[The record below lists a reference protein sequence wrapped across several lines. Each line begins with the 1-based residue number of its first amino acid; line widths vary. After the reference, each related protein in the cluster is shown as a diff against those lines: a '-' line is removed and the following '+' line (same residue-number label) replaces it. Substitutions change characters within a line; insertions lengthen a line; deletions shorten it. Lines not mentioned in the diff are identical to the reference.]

1 MPIVTLRELL
11 DHAAEH
17 DYAIPA
23 FNVNNMEQ
31 IQAILEAANAVSAPV
46 ILQASRG
53 ARSYAGDTVL
63 AALIRST
70 SNMYPNVPLCM
81 HQDHGNSVATC
92 VSAIRHGFTSVM
104 MDGTLQADGKTLGDY
119 DYNTSVT
126 RETVKIAHMVGA
138 SVEGEIGHLGSLETG
153 QGEAEDGHGFEGTLT
168 RDDLLTK
175 PDEAASFVRDTGVD
189 ALAIAIGT
197 SHGAY
202 KFSRKPDGETLA
214 IAQLEKIRGR
224 LPDTHFVLHGASS
237 VPESLQDIVTSNG
250 GELRP
255 AFGVPVEEIEACI
268 RLGVRKVNIDT
279 DLRLAMTG
287 AIRRVFTK
295 TPEEFDPRKYLG
307 EARKA
312 MASLCRERFERFG
325 AAGHAR
331 GITCLSMDEMAR
343 RYTAKTAD
351 A

>member
-17 DYAIPA
+17 NYAIPA

-31 IQAILEAANAVSAPV
+31 IQAIVSAADAVSAPV

-53 ARSYAGDTVL
+53 ARSYAGDTIL
-63 AALIRST
+63 NALIRAVSET
-70 SNMYPNVPLCM
+70 YPKVPICM

-92 VSAIRHGFTSVM
+92 ISAIRHGFSSVM
-104 MDGTLQADGKTLGDY
+104 MDGTLQEDGKTLGDY
-119 DYNTSVT
+119 KYNVAVT
-126 RETVKIAHMVGA
+126 RETVRIAHMVGA

-153 QGEAEDGHGFEGTLT
+153 QGEAEDGHGFQGTLT
-168 RDDLLTK
+168 REDLLTK
-175 PDEAASFVRDTGVD
+175 PEEAASFVNDTGVD

-214 IAQLEKIRGR
+214 VAQLEKIRAR

-237 VPESLQDIVTSNG
+237 VPEYLQEIVTANG

-287 AIRRVFTK
+287 AIRQVFTQ

-307 EARKA
+307 AARKA
-312 MASLCRERFERFG
+312 MSSLCRERFERFG
-325 AAGHAR
+325 AAGKA
-331 GITCLSMDEMAR
+331 GSIACLPMEEMAL
-343 RYTAKTAD
+343 RYTA
-351 A
+351 

>member
-1 MPIVTLRELL
+1 MPLVSLRELL

-17 DYAIPA
+17 GYAIPA

-31 IQAILEAANAVSAPV
+31 MQAIMQAADAVQAPV

-53 ARSYAGDTVL
+53 ARAYAGDVVL
-63 AALIRST
+63 AHLIRAAAEL
-70 SNMYPNVPLCM
+70 YPRVPLCM

-104 MDGTLQADGKTLGDY
+104 MDGTLREDGKTLGDY
-119 DYNTSVT
+119 AYNVGVT
-126 RETVKIAHMVGA
+126 RETVRVAHMVGA

-153 QGEAEDGHGFEGTLT
+153 LGEAEDGHGFDGVLT
-168 RDDLLTK
+168 RDHLLTK
-175 PDEAASFVRDTGVD
+175 PDEAASFVAETGVD

-214 IAQLEKIRGR
+214 VARLAEIHAR
-224 LPDTHFVLHGASS
+224 LPQVHFVLHGASS
-237 VPESLQDIVTSNG
+237 VPDELQEVINAHG
-250 GELRP
+250 GALRP
-255 AFGVPVEEIEACI
+255 TFGVPLDEIEGCI

-287 AIRRVFTK
+287 AIRRVLVGD
-295 TPEEFDPRKYLG
+295 PAEFDPRRYLG
-307 EARKA
+307 EGRKA
-312 MASLCRERFERFG
+312 MESLCRDRLERFG
-325 AAGHAR
+325 AAGKAP
-331 GITCLSMDEMAR
+331 GLACLSLDEMAR
-343 RYTAKTAD
+343 RYRSALA